1 MPAKRNPAMRRAVAR
16 RSPETHSPREWP
28 EWIDRLRHRVQEQS
42 PAKREWAEKAG
53 SFIMQLM
60 DLSEDALVD
69 ASSAPDNWHV
79 VLRAMGS
86 PEMLRQMQASDPL
99 ATAFLRGIDARTKL
113 IQDNGG
119 VFSTEQVARYL
130 DLTQQAVTKRRHSRQ
145 LLGLSFRKRG
155 CMYPAWQFTQS
166 GTVPGLHAVLM
177 ALAEHDEWMQ
187 NVFFVT
193 PNTRIAEHR
202 PLEYLRDG
210 KVAEVLEAAREF
222 GQHGAE

>member
-1 MPAKRNPAMRRAVAR
+1 M
-16 RSPETHSPREWP
+16 
-28 EWIDRLRHRVQEQS
+28 DRFRHRVQEQS

-53 SFIMQLM
+53 NFILQLM
-60 DLSEDALVD
+60 DLSEEALVD
-69 ASSAPDNWHV
+69 ASSGADNLHA

-86 PEMLRQMQASDPL
+86 PEMVRQMQASDPL
-99 ATAFLRGIDARTKL
+99 ANAFLRGIEARTEL
-113 IQDNGG
+113 IQNNGG

-130 DLTQQAVTKRRHSRQ
+130 DITPQAVTKRRHSRQ
-145 LLGLSFRKRG
+145 LLGLTFRRRG
-155 CMYPAWQFTQS
+155 CMYPAWQFIQS
-166 GTVPGLHAVLM
+166 GTVSGLHEVLM

-193 PNTRIAEHR
+193 PNTRIAEHQ